1 MICKL
6 MHRKLLPRLV
16 RIKVMLSRWRRDM
29 ISIDC
34 CCFQL
39 FVFRCW
45 AEKASFLLVGVE
57 RSSVVNYVM
66 CMCSTAAI
74 MYCKYVRRQC

>member
-1 MICKL
+1 MHFYLGGRVICRL

-16 RIKVMLSRWRRDM
+16 RIKVMLSRWRRGM
-29 ISIDC
+29 ILIDC

-45 AEKASFLLVGVE
+45 AEKASFFLLVGVE
-57 RSSVVNYVM
+57 SSVVNYVM
-66 CMCSTAAI
+66 CSVMCAPPL
-74 MYCKYVRRQC
+74 R

>member
-1 MICKL
+1 MHFYLGGRVICRL

-16 RIKVMLSRWRRDM
+16 RIKVMLSRWRRGM

-45 AEKASFLLVGVE
+45 AEEASFLLVGVE
-57 RSSVVNYVM
+57 SSVVNYVM
-66 CMCSTAAI
+66 CSVMCAPPL
-74 MYCKYVRRQC
+74 R